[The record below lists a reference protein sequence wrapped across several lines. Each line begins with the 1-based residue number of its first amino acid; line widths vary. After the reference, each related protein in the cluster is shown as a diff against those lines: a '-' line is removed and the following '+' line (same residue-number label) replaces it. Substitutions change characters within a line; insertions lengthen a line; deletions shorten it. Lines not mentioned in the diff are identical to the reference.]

1 MENRRHTYSE
11 KLYAAACES
20 IPGGVN
26 SALRN
31 APPHRVFKKAQGST
45 LVDVDGNEYRDY
57 HCAFGA
63 ALVGHAHPAI
73 RRRVMEATNDCL
85 LAGAGTTELEIEL
98 AQRIRRHVPSAE
110 KVLLCNS
117 GSEAVAHAL
126 RVARAF
132 TGRNKILKF
141 QGCYHG
147 FYDSVLCNLTSAA
160 ERLGGLDPASAGIP
174 PEGYANTLVANYNRL
189 EEVEDALKS
198 HSGEVAAVIV
208 EPVAHNVG
216 CLLPRPGFL
225 EGLRE
230 LTRAHGALLI
240 FDEVITGFRHRLG
253 GYQTIAQVTPDLTT
267 FAKALANGYP
277 IGALCGKAE
286 VMDRFKTRPGGD
298 TYFAGTYNGNAA
310 SCAAAL
316 ATLEIL
322 ERQPV
327 HAHLFRL
334 GERLRAGL
342 REIHTRL
349 GVRATVAGFGS
360 IFVTYFMDRPAE
372 TYPELLANDAARFVA
387 YRQALIARGVFKMPL
402 PLKRAHLS
410 YAHSEED
417 IARTLQVAE
426 DVLKDAAFRAA

>member
-1 MENRRHTYSE
+1 METLKHAYSE

-31 APPHRVFKKAQGST
+31 APPHLVFRRAQGAT
-45 LVDVDGNEYRDY
+45 LTDVDGNEYRDF

-63 ALVGHAHPAI
+63 ALLGHAHPAV
-73 RRRVMEATNDCL
+73 RRRVMEATQDCL

-98 AQRIRRHVPSAE
+98 AQTLRRHVPSAE

-132 TGRNKILKF
+132 TGRKKILKF

-147 FYDSVLCNLTSAA
+147 FYDSVLCNLSSAA
-160 ERLGGLDPASAGIP
+160 ERLGGLDAASPGIP
-174 PEGYANTLVANYNRL
+174 PENYANTLVANYNRL
-189 EEVEDALKS
+189 EEVEDALTA
-198 HSGEVAAVIV
+198 HRGEVAAIIV

-216 CLLPRPGFL
+216 CLLPKPGFL

-240 FDEVITGFRHRLG
+240 FDEVITGFRHHLG
-253 GYQTIAQVTPDLTT
+253 GYQTLAGVTPDLTT

-277 IGALCGKAE
+277 IGALCGKAD
-286 VMDRFKTRPGGD
+286 VMDRFRTRPGGD
-298 TYFAGTYNGNAA
+298 TYFSGTYNGNAA

-327 HAHLFRL
+327 HELLFRL
-334 GERLRAGL
+334 GERLRTGL
-342 REIHTRL
+342 REIHARL

-372 TYPELLANDAARFVA
+372 TYPELLTNDATQFVA
-387 YRQALIARGVFKMPL
+387 YRQALIARGIFKMPQ
-402 PLKRAHLS
+402 PLKRAHLN
-410 YAHSEED
+410 YAHTEQD
-417 IARTLQVAE
+417 VDQTLEIVE
-426 DVLKDAAFRAA
+426 DVLKGTAFRAA